1 MKLHRIWGVILR
13 YNYLFKHSLDRQV
26 DAFYWPTVDLVLWG
40 ITSSYLVSKS
50 KDFSFV
56 LLMIVSGI
64 VLWII
69 LWRGQYEF
77 TVNIL
82 EDMWNKNLVNM
93 FCSPLKLS
101 EWIAAFVAL
110 GIVKAAIST
119 SFAGAVALI
128 LYKTNLFIYG
138 FKLLPFLFLLLMT
151 GWCVGLFVGGL
162 IIRYGGKVQN
172 FAWSMVFLIAPFSA
186 VYYPLSAL
194 PHWAQKVAWFVP
206 SSYVFEGAREVILH
220 GAVDGG
226 KIGIAFALNLF
237 FLILGLIFFKN
248 SFKKVLRKGLVKQ
261 Y

>member
-40 ITSSYLVSKS
+40 LTSSYLAEKAANIP
-50 KDFSFV
+50 FAV
-56 LLMIVSGI
+56 LMVISGL

-93 FCSPLKLS
+93 FSSPLKLS
-101 EWIAAFVAL
+101 EWIAAFVLL
-110 GIVKAAIST
+110 GIVKSAVSV
-119 SFAGAVALI
+119 SFAAGVAFV
-128 LYKTNLFIYG
+128 LYKANLFAFG

-151 GWCVGLFVGGL
+151 GWWVGLFVGGL
-162 IIRYGGKVQN
+162 IVRFGGKVQN

-186 VYYPLSAL
+186 IYYPLAAL
-194 PHWAQKVAWFVP
+194 PVWAQKVAMFIP
-206 SSYVFEGAREVILH
+206 SSYLFEGARQVILT
-220 GAVDGG
+220 GVVNG
-226 KIGIAFALNLF
+226 KMLLIALILNLIFTIFALLF
-237 FLILGLIFFKN
+237 FRA
-248 SFKKVLRKGLVKQ
+248 SFKKVLDRGLVKL